1 MADAFDAFC
10 NDGPGKADLH
20 KTLLEIWRGFAADG
34 EKAEPLAA
42 EFARATG
49 VAPRLRVIQR
59 CNMHAMQKSME
70 DSLKS
75 NMKIKRILEL
85 LVSNYSEGRSDAK
98 GALCRALKN
107 SDKLR
112 NKFGSLAQIKLQE
125 VQQALETAENVWRG
139 PQNPPCGKHAMSSA
153 PQRFDSILVCLRTII
168 LNYLAV
174 LEFVVELPTEATNQN
189 DDCTDWSMQLQE
201 LFLEEEFEALL
212 PAAAEFL
219 EIGIQELRI
228 SLYPAGPPQT
238 PKLYPYTPLGPPK
251 TNNPWWV

>member
-1 MADAFDAFC
+1 MADAFHTFC

-42 EFARATG
+42 EFAMVTG

-70 DSLKS
+70 DALKS

-85 LVSNYSEGRSDAK
+85 LVSNYSEGRFDAK

-112 NKFGSLAQIKLQE
+112 NKFGSLAQKKLQE
-125 VQQALETAENVWRG
+125 VQQALERAENVWRG
-139 PQNPPCGKHAMSSA
+139 PQNTPCGKHAMSSA

-174 LEFVVELPTEATNQN
+174 LEFVVELPTAATNQK
-189 DDCTDWSMQLQE
+189 DDCQDWSMNCRNSFLKKNLKHCFLQQLN
-201 LFLEEEFEALL
+201 FW
-212 PAAAEFL
+212 
-219 EIGIQELRI
+219 R
-228 SLYPAGPPQT
+228 
-238 PKLYPYTPLGPPK
+238 
-251 TNNPWWV
+251 